1 MQIVPDANVLVSAA
15 VTPEGVC
22 RTLLDALERSP
33 LDIVVSPLLLMEVDR
48 VLQRPRLETAG
59 DPAPWV
65 PPPRVWARPHR
76 GGRTSGSPAARR
88 GGPRRRLSRRL
99 VLAAPDRILVTGDPH
114 LLALAGTYPVVDP
127 RTLLDRIRAAARH
140 RR

>member
-48 VLQRPRLETAG
+48 VLQRPRLGTGETRHLGFLRHVSGLALIEADAPPDPQPLVEADPG
-59 DPAPWV
+59 DDYLV
-65 PPPRVWARPHR
+65 
-76 GGRTSGSPAARR
+76 
-88 GGPRRRLSRRL
+88 RL

-114 LLALAGTYPVVDP
+114 LLALAGTYPIVDP
-127 RTLLDRIRAAARH
+127 RTLLDRILAADRTE
-140 RR
+140 R